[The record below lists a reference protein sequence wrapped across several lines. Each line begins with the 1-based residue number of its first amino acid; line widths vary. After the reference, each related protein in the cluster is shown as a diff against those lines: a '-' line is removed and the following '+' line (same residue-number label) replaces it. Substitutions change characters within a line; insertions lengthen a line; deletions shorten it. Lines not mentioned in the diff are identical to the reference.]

1 MSLWTISLVTQILCL
16 ALVTGFVA
24 LRGVVAW
31 RFKKGVD
38 VEDGFCF
45 VSLIFFDAYC
55 ILVLFYIFNNGTQP
69 PSTLTPSQTT
79 IVYKLFYTLTI
90 IYVPM
95 ALLAKL
101 TLLTILARLFILR
114 RSQTLTVYLTIT
126 LTTIYYITIL
136 FIKIFICN
144 PVSTFWTSPNNPH
157 NPNCLSEGA
166 VFLADAIM
174 SVITDLAILLLPIGL
189 MFPLRLGVVKKVKV
203 GAMLGCGGLAV
214 GFSIYRV
221 VLVVGV
227 GVGGLGDS
235 QVYARILL
243 SGNAEGGFG
252 LICSCIP
259 ALHILVSRV
268 KAKMRK
274 GSRSRSSAIA
284 SGDGSGSGSGGKK
297 RDRGVSSSGGTA
309 APIVITSS
317 PEDVLHDPG
326 GLLASC
332 DDGDGDDNVYDQ
344 DGGEGRGEKNDSRD
358 NREEGW
364 V

>member
-31 RFKKGVD
+31 RLKKGVD
-38 VEDGFCF
+38 VED
-45 VSLIFFDAYC
+45 D
-55 ILVLFYIFNNGTQP
+55 IFNNGTQP
-69 PSTLTPSQTT
+69 PSTFTPSQTT

-95 ALLAKL
+95 TLLAKL

-126 LTTIYYITIL
+126 LTTIYYITIF
-136 FIKIFICN
+136 FIKIFICD

-166 VFLADAIM
+166 VFLADAVM

-214 GFSIYRV
+214 GFSIYRL
-221 VLVVGV
+221 VLVVDV
-227 GVGGLGDS
+227 GVRGLGNS

-274 GSRSRSSAIA
+274 GSRSSAIA

-297 RDRGVSSSGGTA
+297 RDRGVSSSGGTTA
-309 APIVITSS
+309 TPIVITSS

-332 DDGDGDDNVYDQ
+332 DNGDGDDNVYDQ
-344 DGGEGRGEKNDSRD
+344 NEEGEGRGEKNDNRD

>member
-38 VEDGFCF
+38 VED
-45 VSLIFFDAYC
+45 D
-55 ILVLFYIFNNGTQP
+55 IFNNGTQP

-126 LTTIYYITIL
+126 LTTIYYITIF

-227 GVGGLGDS
+227 GVGGLGNS
-235 QVYARILL
+235 EVYARILL

-268 KAKMRK
+268 KAKIRK
-274 GSRSRSSAIA
+274 GSRSTTGKGSSAIA
-284 SGDGSGSGSGGKK
+284 SGDGSGSGSGGGKK

-332 DDGDGDDNVYDQ
+332 DDGGDDVYDQ

-358 NREEGW
+358 DREEGW